1 MKKKGKGFAAAFYPI
16 GLSGGGDPS
25 QAMIQMQ
32 ADGTAIL
39 TLGSVEIGQGSNTI
53 LAQIAAEELG
63 LDYEQINVVSAD
75 KSNTLFCM
83 GTFASRVT
91 YIAGNAVIEA
101 ANEVKQILFDL
112 AAKDLD
118 APPEALEAAD
128 GMIRV
133 KEDPKRCKPI
143 ADITGEAGGGT
154 LIVGRGAYMKVGAED
169 QPFCCYTACYAGAYA
184 EVEVDTK
191 TGVVDVQK
199 LICVN
204 DVGKAINP
212 ALAEGQ
218 IEGGAGM
225 GFGSAIMEARNPSYP
240 KIDHVPA
247 SLVEYLIPT
256 TVDMPDLEI
265 EQIEIASDG
274 GPYGARAIGE
284 MSSNCQAPAIIN
296 AIHDAVDV
304 FITSLPATPEKV
316 LRALVGKNDI

>member
-1 MKKKGKGFAAAFYPI
+1 MKKKGRGFAAAFYPI

-39 TLGSVEIGQGSNTI
+39 TIGSVEIGQGSNTV

-63 LDYEQINVVSAD
+63 LNYEQINVVSAD

-101 ANEVKQILFDL
+101 AKEVKQILFAL
-112 AAKDLD
+112 AAEDLS
-118 APPEALEAAD
+118 ASPEALEAVA

-133 KEDPKRCKPI
+133 KEDPQRCKPI
-143 ADITGEAGGGT
+143 ADITGAAGGGT
-154 LIVGRGAYMKVGAED
+154 LIVGRGAYMKVGAEG
-169 QPFCCYTACYAGAYA
+169 QPFCCYTASYAGVYA

-225 GFGSAIMEARNPSYP
+225 GLGSAIMENRNPSYP
-240 KIDHVPA
+240 KIDHVPT
-247 SLVEYLIPT
+247 SLFDYLIPT
-256 TVDMPDLEI
+256 TVDMPELEI

-296 AIHDAVDV
+296 AIDDAVGV
-304 FITSLPATPEKV
+304 LINALPATPEKV
-316 LRALVGKNDI
+316 LRALVEKEDR

>member
-25 QAMIQMQ
+25 QALIQMQ

-39 TLGSVEIGQGSNTI
+39 MVGSVEIGQGSNTV

-63 LDYEQINVVSAD
+63 LNYEQINVVSAD
-75 KSNTLFCM
+75 KSNSLFCM
-83 GTFASRVT
+83 GSFASRVT

-101 ANEVKQILFDL
+101 AKEVKQILFNL

-118 APPEALEAAD
+118 ASPEKLEAAE

-133 KEDPKRCKPI
+133 KEDPQRCKPI
-143 ADITGEAGGGT
+143 ADITGAAGGGT
-154 LIVGRGAYMKVGAED
+154 LIVGRGAYMKVGTED
-169 QPFCCYTACYAGAYA
+169 QPFCCYTASYAGAYA

-191 TGVVDVQK
+191 TGEVEVQK

-225 GFGSAIMEARNPSYP
+225 GLGSALMENRNPGYP
-240 KIDHVPA
+240 KIDHVPT

-256 TVDMPDLEI
+256 TVDMPELEV

-296 AIHDAVDV
+296 AIEDAVGV

-316 LRALVGKNDI
+316 LRALVGKNVS